1 MRKAS
6 DLFAHFWSGPA
17 PEHDRFTLE
26 ELKRLHAVLCDNA
39 LITDNNRDLVVE
51 TLRSLA
57 ELMIWGD
64 QHEPKFFD
72 FFAEKH
78 LLGHFNRIL
87 LQPENR
93 HGEIPRQVCIS
104 DSWVGH
110 SHPLRMYHSSDIRIR
125 RQG

>member
-6 DLFAHFWSGPA
+6 DLFAQFWSGPA
-17 PEHDRFTLE
+17 PEHDRFTTE

-93 HGEIPRQVCIS
+93 HGEIPRQVRVFV
-104 DSWVGH
+104 SWDGH
-110 SHPLRMYHSSDIRIR
+110 SHPLRMNNTRDIRIR
-125 RQG
+125 S